1 MKQLQKPSTVTE
13 YIAAAPKE
21 GQKHLREMRGIL
33 KKAAPKAAE
42 SLKWSVPALSY
53 ERILFTYAG
62 FTKHLGFYP
71 TPSALQAFAREL
83 KNYKTAKGSIQF
95 PYDKPLPKT
104 LITNI
109 AKFRVKELKEKDAKW
124 M

>member
-1 MKQLQKPSTVTE
+1 MAKPKTVSE

-21 GQKHLREMRGIL
+21 SQKKLREMRALL
-33 KKAAPKAAE
+33 KKTAPKAEE
-42 SLKWSVPALSY
+42 SIKWGTAAFSY

-62 FTKHLGFYP
+62 FKQHIGFYP
-71 TPSALQAFAREL
+71 TPSAIRTFKKEL
-83 KNYKTAKGSIQF
+83 KDYRYAKGSIQF
-95 PYDKPLPKT
+95 PLDKPLPKG
-104 LITNI
+104 LITKI